1 MDSTLLY
8 IGLLIERVS
17 VIATLA
23 FVLTRWTWFR
33 ELLANKLEF
42 KARLLFVCLFGL
54 IGIIGTYN
62 GVVVN
67 TGGANHSFGNVAKM
81 NSTEAIIN
89 ARMLGV
95 AIAGIL
101 GGPSM
106 GLASGIL
113 AGLHRY
119 ALGGFTALACS
130 LATVWEGLL
139 AGLITHYWFKNR
151 QLSLWQV
158 ILIGLL
164 AEISQMIIILIVAK
178 PFETAL
184 SLVKIIG
191 VPMIVANSI
200 GLAVFFAILQS
211 VTQREQEA
219 VASFAHTALE
229 IAHQTLPHFRN
240 GLTEDSARNTAL
252 IIQRMTKVTA
262 VALTDTRMI
271 LAFVG
276 KGSDHH
282 VAGSPLKTEVTYS
295 VIREGKS
302 DVAEDKQKIG
312 CSHQN
317 CPLEAAI
324 VLPLRQHGE
333 VIGTLKLYFDT
344 SAEIT
349 PSQIELMTGLAN
361 LFSTQLELARI
372 EEQERLLTEA
382 EIKALQAQVNPHFL
396 FNALNTIVALIRKE
410 PPLARQIAIQLGQF
424 LRRNILAGQQQ
435 WRTLGDELDHIRD
448 YLAIETV
455 RFRDKLSVHYDI
467 EESAL
472 SVPMPP
478 LILLPLVENA
488 IKHGIAPL
496 NRPGQLGLRVTI
508 HGNFVTVSIQDNG
521 VGMETPNFED
531 VDFPKLSPTEQ
542 GTGFGIYSVIRR
554 MAGIY
559 GSSATVC
566 VESKIQKGTAV
577 TLNFPIKITANY
589 RRKRM
594 EGGASDEGDGCR

>member
-1 MDSTLLY
+1 MDSTLSY

-33 ELLANKLEF
+33 ELLANKSEF
-42 KARLLFVCLFGL
+42 KARLLFICLFGL
-54 IGIIGTYN
+54 FGIIGTYT
-62 GVVVN
+62 GIVVN
-67 TGGANHSFGNVAKM
+67 TGGAHSVGSVANM
-81 NSTEAIIN
+81 SSTEAIIN
-89 ARMLGV
+89 ARVLGV

-113 AGLHRY
+113 AGLHRF
-119 ALGGFTALACS
+119 ALGGFTAFACS

-139 AGLITHYWFKNR
+139 AGVIAHYWFKSR
-151 QLSLWQV
+151 KLSLWQV
-158 ILIGLL
+158 VVIGLL
-164 AEISQMIIILIVAK
+164 AEISQMVIILAVAQ
-178 PFETAL
+178 PFEMAW

-191 VPMIVANSI
+191 IPMIMANSI

-229 IAHQTLPHFRN
+229 IAHQTLPHFRK

-282 VAGSPLKTEVTYS
+282 VAGAPLKTEVTHS
-295 VIREGKS
+295 VIREGKTY
-302 DVAEDKQKIG
+302 VAEDKEKIG
-312 CSHQN
+312 CSHPD
-317 CPLEAAI
+317 CSLGAAI

-349 PSQIELMTGLAN
+349 PSQIELTTGLAN

-372 EEQERLLTEA
+372 DEQERLLADA

-424 LRRNILAGQQQ
+424 LRRNILAGQQR

-455 RFRDKLSVHYDI
+455 RFRDKLSVRYDI
-467 EESAL
+467 EDSTLAI
-472 SVPMPP
+472 PMPP

-488 IKHGIAPL
+488 IKHGITPL
-496 NRPGQLGLRVTI
+496 NRPGEIRLRVAAN
-508 HGNFVTVSIQDNG
+508 GNFVTVSIWDNG
-521 VGMETPNFED
+521 MGMEIPNFED
-531 VDFPKLSPTEQ
+531 VDFSQASSSGQ

-566 VESKIQKGTAV
+566 VESKIQEGTEV
-577 TLNFPIKITANY
+577 TLIFPVKMEQE
-589 RRKRM
+589 RQVERM
-594 EGGASDEGDGCR
+594 EGGCIDESYCR